1 MSISFNQKDKLVLA
15 KPAKKAGLTR
25 LDLTR
30 ILGESQIRRLGS
42 PSIKALRIKSGKFL
56 KPIKLKKGSC
66 KNVVNKAKFHK
77 SQFRVKSRAIKNI
90 HKVDLNNYKSKK
102 AAPKKR
108 TNSRILCRD
117 ERILD
122 KCELIHRKLLEK
134 LSTKMELSKYCNGRF
149 FSPQCLQRKIMSP
162 MNMNRAL
169 RSPKA
174 HKFQATK
181 YLPELSIQSI

>member
-1 MSISFNQKDKLVLA
+1 MPKRRGSTCAECVGVLERMWCIRLNFI
-15 KPAKKAGLTR
+15 KANSESSLE
-25 LDLTR
+25 LIR
-30 ILGESQIRRLGS
+30 IFIKWICTIIKARRL
-42 PSIKALRIKSGKFL
+42 LQR
-56 KPIKLKKGSC
+56 
-66 KNVVNKAKFHK
+66 N
-77 SQFRVKSRAIKNI
+77 
-90 HKVDLNNYKSKK
+90 
-102 AAPKKR
+102 R

-122 KCELIHRKLLEK
+122 KCELIHRRLLEK

-149 FSPQCLQRKIMSP
+149 FSPQRLQRKIMSP
-162 MNMNRAL
+162 VNMNRAL